1 MNFLLMK
8 LYAITDHTPN
18 HVDTFKR
25 FVAFAIDWVFG
36 YLCLAAPVAILWLYH
51 TKDAGNLVTNVAI
64 LGSKLGASTAYLGI
78 ALSILIAIVY
88 YVVYPLRTNGQT
100 FGKKFMG
107 IKIVKINDEPVDTK
121 TLCIRQILGVFILE
135 GYFCMISEMMRQL
148 MVLHD
153 LNTAYLIVSFLA
165 IFISAISA
173 FLCIKFESH
182 RALHDYIAKTKV
194 VNVEETDGK
203 E

>member
-1 MNFLLMK
+1 MYMNFLMMK

-36 YLCLAAPVAILWLYH
+36 YLCIAAPVAILWLYH

-64 LGSKLGASTAYLGI
+64 LGGKLGASTAYLAI
-78 ALSILIAIVY
+78 VLSILIAIVY
-88 YVVYPLRTNGQT
+88 FVLYPLRNHGQT

-107 IKIVKINDEPVDTK
+107 LKIVKTNDEEVDLK
-121 TLCIRQILGVFILE
+121 TLFLRQVVGVFLIE

-148 MVLHD
+148 MVLND
-153 LNTAYLIVSFLA
+153 LNTAYLVFSFLA

-173 FLCIKFESH
+173 FLCMKFESH

-194 VNVEETDGK
+194 IDRKSVV
-203 E
+203 